1 MLIAVLNS
9 QGSEVILVAQYSSY
23 LISPPDRALNPFF
36 DPVRPALGAC
46 TGLAPFDAPRPF
58 KEVDRSM
65 QLTVTGARHR
75 CIQPLE
81 ERNPDLV
88 VCRIRKRAPWL
99 ISV

>member
-9 QGSEVILVAQYSSY
+9 QGSEFILVAQYSSY
-23 LISPPDRALNPFF
+23 SISPPDRALNPFF

-46 TGLAPFDAPRPF
+46 TGLSALDAARPF
-58 KEVDRSM
+58 QEVDGSV
-65 QLTVTGARHR
+65 QLTVTCSGDR
-75 CIQPLE
+75 CIQPFE

-88 VCRIRKRAPWL
+88 VGRIRKRAPWL

>member
-1 MLIAVLNS
+1 MLITVLNS

-23 LISPPDRALNPFF
+23 SISPPDRALDTFF

-46 TGLAPFDAPRPF
+46 SDLPALDASRPF
-58 KEVDRSM
+58 QEVDGSV
-65 QLTVTGARHR
+65 QLTVGGSGDR
-75 CIQPLE
+75 CIQPFE

-88 VCRIRKRAPWL
+88 VGRIRKRAPWL